1 MRPAILHQPRRPGNP
16 VSVVTPRAFLILGWT
31 LEKCSLWYNV
41 THMQGMCRTRQE
53 SELKIA
59 TPSDAHPG
67 RGVSDLRYH
76 FHGLVRSAG
85 EKRQLLILSA
95 VGEAE

>member
-59 TPSDAHPG
+59 TPQATPIQG
-67 RGVSDLRYH
+67 
-76 FHGLVRSAG
+76 AG
-85 EKRQLLILSA
+85 FQTCGTISMDW
-95 VGEAE
+95 